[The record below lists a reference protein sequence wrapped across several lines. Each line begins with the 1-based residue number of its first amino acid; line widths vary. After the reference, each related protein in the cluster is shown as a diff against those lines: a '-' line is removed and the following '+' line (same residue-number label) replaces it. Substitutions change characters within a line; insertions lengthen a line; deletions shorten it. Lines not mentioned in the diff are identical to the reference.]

1 MRNITR
7 LFVVLALLWLAYT
20 LFNKANAA
28 YSQEEVD
35 STRVVMLF
43 GGMLL
48 VALAAGGFFVVSF
61 LPEIGEGVGNFFFN
75 PNEPAPANPH
85 GKALAAV
92 ARGDYRGA
100 IHEYEEIFEKNPADT
115 LALSEITH
123 LYCDKLHEPAPAAEL
138 LEKALSREWM
148 AEDAAFLTSRL
159 VDVYWH
165 HQGNLSRARE
175 LLLQVIELLPG
186 TKHAANAQHRLHE
199 IERQGAMQ
207 G

>member
-7 LFVVLALLWLAYT
+7 LFVVLALFWLAYV
-20 LFNKANAA
+20 LFGKAQAA

-35 STRVVMLF
+35 ATRIVMLF

-48 VALAAGGFFVVSF
+48 VALAAGSFFVVSF
-61 LPEIGEGVGNFFFN
+61 LPDIGEGVGNFFFN
-75 PNEPAPANPH
+75 PNEPVQVNPH

-92 ARGDYRGA
+92 ACGDYRGA
-100 IHEYEEIFEKNPADT
+100 IREYQEVFEKDPTDT

-138 LEKALSREWM
+138 LEKTLGREWL

-199 IERQGAMQ
+199 IDRQAAMQ

>member
-20 LFNKANAA
+20 LFGKARAA

-35 STRVVMLF
+35 ATRVVTLF
-43 GGMLL
+43 ASMLL
-48 VALAAGGFFVVSF
+48 VALVAGGFFVVSF
-61 LPEIGEGVGNFFFN
+61 LPEIGEGIGNLFFN
-75 PNEPAPANPH
+75 PNEPLPANPH

-92 ARGDYRGA
+92 ARGDYLGA
-100 IHEYEEIFEKNPADT
+100 IHEYEEVFEKDPTDT

-123 LYCDKLHEPAPAAEL
+123 LYCDKLHDPAPAAAL
-138 LEKALSREWM
+138 LEKALGREWL

-165 HQGNLSRARE
+165 HQGDLSRARE
-175 LLLQVIELLPG
+175 LLLEVMDLLPG

-199 IERQGAMQ
+199 IERQVAMQ